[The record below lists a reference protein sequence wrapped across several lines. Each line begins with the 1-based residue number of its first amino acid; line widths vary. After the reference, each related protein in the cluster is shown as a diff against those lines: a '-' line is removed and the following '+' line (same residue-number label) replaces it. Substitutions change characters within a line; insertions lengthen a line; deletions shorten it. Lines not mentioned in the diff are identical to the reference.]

1 MRIIKERIK
10 KESAGVK
17 REIRQRTIGYILTA
31 FGLIAGLAWN
41 DAVKSLIE
49 YFFPFDKNT
58 IFAKFIYAVLI
69 TFILVILSVYLI
81 KLVGEKKEEK

>member
-1 MRIIKERIK
+1 M
-10 KESAGVK
+10 K

-49 YFFPFDKNT
+49 YFFPFDKDT
-58 IFAKFIYAVLI
+58 IFIKFIYAVLI

>member
-1 MRIIKERIK
+1 MNIIKERIK
-10 KESAGVK
+10 EKSAGVK

-49 YFFPFDKNT
+49 YFFPFDKDT
-58 IFAKFIYAVLI
+58 IFIKFIYAVLI

>member
-1 MRIIKERIK
+1 
-10 KESAGVK
+10 VK

-49 YFFPFDKNT
+49 YFFPFDKDT
-58 IFAKFIYAVLI
+58 IFIKFIYAVLI